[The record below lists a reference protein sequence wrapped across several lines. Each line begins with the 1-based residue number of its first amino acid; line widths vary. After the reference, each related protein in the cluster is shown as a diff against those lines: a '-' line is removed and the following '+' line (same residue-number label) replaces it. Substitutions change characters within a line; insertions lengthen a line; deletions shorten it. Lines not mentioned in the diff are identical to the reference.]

1 MIGGTTE
8 SGVRYAVK
16 QGGKAV
22 AYCSLSLRCGTRN
35 EEGFHNGIAHF
46 TEHTIFKGTA
56 KKTARTINGRL
67 ERLGGEL
74 NAYTTKEEIVIH
86 ATVLK
91 EDLRKAV
98 DLLLELATSASF
110 PSKEVDTEKGVVIEE
125 IQSYK
130 DSPADDIF
138 DRFEEKLFAGHPL
151 GYPILGT
158 AKSVKKIGHD
168 ELKSFAEKFFIP
180 ERMALSIV
188 ADIEEKKLE
197 KIAQQICDRYFHGHA
212 GVPAEPD
219 CTPAGGVEISVFNE
233 TVDKHNH
240 EVNAVIGSSAPSLYE
255 EHERLTAVL
264 LSNILGG
271 PSSNSLLNSELRE
284 KNGWVYGVECS
295 YTQYS
300 DTGIMAI
307 ALGCDKENLDRCLS
321 VVDKHL
327 EALRTKE
334 LTPAKLKAAKKQL
347 LGQLAVGSDN
357 GETQCLS
364 MGKSLLCFGRVSSD
378 QENRKAI
385 EAITAEDIKK
395 TAQRIFDPSK
405 LSRLIFL

>member
-1 MIGGTTE
+1 MIAGTTE

-16 QGGKAV
+16 RGGKAV

-35 EEGFHNGIAHF
+35 EEGFHSGIAHF

-56 KKTARTINGRL
+56 KKTARIINGRL

-86 ATVLK
+86 STVLK

-110 PSKEVDTEKGVVIEE
+110 PAKEIDTEKGVVIEE
-125 IQSYK
+125 IKSYK

-151 GYPILGT
+151 GGPILGT
-158 AKSVKKIGHD
+158 AKSVRKIGHD
-168 ELKSFAEKFFIP
+168 ELKSFTDKYFIP

-197 KIAQQICDRYFHGHA
+197 KIALQFCERYFPDHA
-212 GVPAEPD
+212 GTPAEPD
-219 CTPAGGVEISVFNE
+219 CTPAGGVEISVFDE

-255 EHERLTAVL
+255 EHDRLTAVL

-307 ALGCDKENLDRCLS
+307 ALGCDKENLERCLN

-334 LTPAKLKAAKKQL
+334 LSPAKLKAAKKQL

-385 EAITAEDIKK
+385 ESITAEDIKK

>member
-1 MIGGTTE
+1 MISGTTE

-35 EEGFHNGIAHF
+35 EEGFHSGIAHF

-56 KKTARTINGRL
+56 KKTARTINSRL

-86 ATVLK
+86 STVLK

-98 DLLLELATSASF
+98 DLLMELATSASF
-110 PSKEVDTEKGVVIEE
+110 PAKEIDTEKGVVIEE
-125 IQSYK
+125 IKSYK

-138 DRFEEKLFAGHPL
+138 DCFEEKLFAGHPL
-151 GYPILGT
+151 GGPILGT
-158 AKSVKKIGHD
+158 AKSVRKIGHD
-168 ELKSFAEKFFIP
+168 ELKAFTGKYFIP

-197 KIAQQICDRYFHGHA
+197 KIAMQICDRYFHGHA
-212 GVPAEPD
+212 GTPAAPD
-219 CTPAGGVEISVFNE
+219 CTPAGGVRISVFNE

-255 EHERLTAVL
+255 EHDRLTAVL

-307 ALGCDKENLDRCLS
+307 ALGCDKENLERCLN

-334 LTPAKLKAAKKQL
+334 LSPAKLKAAKKQL

-385 EAITAEDIKK
+385 ESITAEDIKK

-405 LSRLIFL
+405 LSRLVFL

>member
-1 MIGGTTE
+1 MISGTTE

-35 EEGFHNGIAHF
+35 EEGFHSGIAHF

-56 KKTARTINGRL
+56 KKTARTINSRL

-86 ATVLK
+86 STVLK

-110 PSKEVDTEKGVVIEE
+110 PSKEIETEKGVVIEE

-151 GYPILGT
+151 GGPILGT
-158 AKSVKKIGHD
+158 AKSVRKIGHD
-168 ELKSFAEKFFIP
+168 ELESFTGKYFIP

-197 KIAQQICDRYFHGHA
+197 KIALQFCDRYFHGHV
-212 GVPAEPD
+212 GTPAEPD
-219 CTPAGGVEISVFNE
+219 CTPAGGADISVFNE

-255 EHERLTAVL
+255 EHDRLTAVL

-307 ALGCDKENLDRCLS
+307 ALGCDKENLERCLG

-327 EALRTKE
+327 ESLRTKE
-334 LTPAKLKAAKKQL
+334 ISPAKLKAAKKQL
-347 LGQLAVGSDN
+347 LGQLAIGSDN

-385 EAITAEDIKK
+385 ESITAEDIKK

-405 LSRLIFL
+405 LSRLVFL